1 MRKIAAALLLLA
13 LASPVGAQPIVNVA
27 GIGIPN
33 FGKIND
39 NYYRGAQ
46 PKIGDYSKL
55 ARLGIRTVI
64 DLTKNGEE
72 LEPSAVAQQGMR
84 FFRIPLTTSDRP
96 STEAVD
102 RFLGLVNDP
111 ANQPVYVHCQGGR
124 HRTGV
129 MTALF
134 RLTHDGWTAEKAFD
148 EMRHYEFE
156 KGFISHDTLK
166 TFLFDFYKRA
176 VPHES

>member
-1 MRKIAAALLLLA
+1 MGKLATALFLLVA
-13 LASPVGAQPIVNVA
+13 ASPAGAQPLANVA

-33 FGKIND
+33 FGKVND

-46 PKIGDYSKL
+46 PKTADYSKL
-55 ARLGIRTVI
+55 AQLGIRTVI
-64 DLTKNGEE
+64 DLTKNGEA
-72 LEPSAVAQQGMR
+72 LEASAVAREGMR
-84 FFRIPLTTSDRP
+84 FVRIPLTTSDRP
-96 STEAVD
+96 SAEAVD

-124 HRTGV
+124 HRTGL

-148 EMRHYEFE
+148 EMRRYEFD
-156 KGFISHDTLK
+156 KGFVSHGTLK
-166 TFLFDFYKRA
+166 NFLFDFYKRA
-176 VPHES
+176 VANES